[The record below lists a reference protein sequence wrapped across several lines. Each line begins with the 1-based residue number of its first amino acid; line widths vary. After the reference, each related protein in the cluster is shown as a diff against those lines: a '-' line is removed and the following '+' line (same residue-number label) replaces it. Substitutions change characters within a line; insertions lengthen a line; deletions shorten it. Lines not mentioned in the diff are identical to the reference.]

1 MIFRLAMWIIMIF
14 GGIAGGYYLDSLL
27 FPEIHKSLIFH
38 VLSFVLG
45 VFLLNL
51 VLRISRNTGRT
62 LAKYGRKG
70 ELKRLETNVLV
81 KEGIYK
87 YMRHPMHLG
96 LMLFPLAFALMVGSL
111 SFILIIV
118 PIEIL
123 LMLVLIRVVEEL
135 EAIKKFGDAYLE
147 YKKQV
152 PAFCLK
158 IACLKELLKEIP
170 KNIMM

>member
-27 FPEIHKSLIFH
+27 FPEIHKAVLFH
-38 VLSFVLG
+38 IISFILG
-45 VFLLNL
+45 IIILNI
-51 VLRISRNTGRT
+51 VLRISKNTGRT

-87 YMRHPMHLG
+87 FMRHPMHLG
-96 LMLFPLAFALMVGSL
+96 LMLFPLAFALMVGSP
-111 SFILIIV
+111 SFVLIIV
-118 PIEIL
+118 PIEII
-123 LMLVLIRVVEEL
+123 LMLVLIRVIEEP
-135 EAIKKFGDAYLE
+135 EAIKKFGDDYLK

-170 KNIMM
+170 KNIMI

>member
-27 FPEIHKSLIFH
+27 FTEIHKSLIFH
-38 VLSFVLG
+38 VLSFALG

-81 KEGIYK
+81 KDGIYK
-87 YMRHPMHLG
+87 FMRHPMHLG
-96 LMLFPLAFALMVGSL
+96 LMLFPLAFALMVGSP
-111 SFILIIV
+111 SFVLIIV
-118 PIEIL
+118 PIEII
-123 LMLVLIRVVEEL
+123 LMLVLIRVIEEP
-135 EAIKKFGDAYLE
+135 EAIKKFGDDYLK

-152 PAFCLK
+152 PAFCLN
-158 IACLKELLKEIP
+158 ITCIKELFKDIQ
-170 KNIMM
+170 KNIVI